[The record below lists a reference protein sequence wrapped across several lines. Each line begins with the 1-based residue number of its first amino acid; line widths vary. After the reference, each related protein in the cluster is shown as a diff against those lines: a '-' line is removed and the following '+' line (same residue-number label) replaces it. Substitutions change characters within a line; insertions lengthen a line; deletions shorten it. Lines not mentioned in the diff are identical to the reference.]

1 MGERLV
7 AIAPQDGPSTWL
19 KELPSLF
26 TSAPISGAAM
36 SFTDDQPMILG
47 AQKIVP
53 ARLAN
58 KT

>member
-26 TSAPISGAAM
+26 TSAPVGRAPIS
-36 SFTDDQPMILG
+36 FIQDQPMILG
-47 AQKIVP
+47 AQEIVP
-53 ARLAN
+53 ARLAMQL
-58 KT
+58 

>member
-7 AIAPQDGPSTWL
+7 AIAPQEGPSTWL

-26 TSAPISGAAM
+26 TSAPIGGAAM
-36 SFTDDQPMILG
+36 SSTHDQPMILG

>member
-7 AIAPQDGPSTWL
+7 AAAPQDGPSTWL

-26 TSAPISGAAM
+26 TSAPVGGAAM
-36 SFTDDQPMILG
+36 SFTHDQPMILG